1 MVDIV
6 DIKMSSR
13 NNEVRVQNV
22 IVATVTFKQPKS
34 TTLVSGETYA
44 CGTIPAGAL
53 VKSVDIVVDDA
64 YDGTTPTFDIGVTG
78 SETLY
83 ANDLEGTVGVTAGAA
98 GTGIYYTEN
107 TDILVTPTLAN
118 ATKGSLKVV
127 VSVIMPDTRTGSYTA

>member
-1 MVDIV
+1 MT

-22 IVATVTFKQPKS
+22 VVGTVTYKQPKS
-34 TTLVSGETYA
+34 ATLVSGETYA

-53 VKSVDIVVDDA
+53 VKSVDIVVNEA
-64 YDGTTPTFDIGVTG
+64 FDGTDPTFDIGITG
-78 SETLY
+78 SAVLY
-83 ANDLEGTVGVTAGAA
+83 ADDLAVTAGVTAGAA
-98 GTGIYYTEN
+98 GDGVYYTEN
-107 TDILVTPTLAN
+107 TDILVTPTLDG